1 MRRASAL
8 SATSRGQAEKG
19 NGPKQDWVTGG
30 LARFGRQYG
39 NACFPGKRDKTTAG
53 TTAERSH
60 RCFVRGGWRRASQ
73 FTAAGPG
80 ALPKSAPK
88 STPTQ
93 NSAPEIPQWNL
104 TRRVWAFSML
114 DRLGGAHEFKEARV
128 PLLGG
133 GRAIRHHSRRGER
146 GLQRAANTASV

>member
-1 MRRASAL
+1 MPRPFLRPRAGRLKKATGPSKIGLPVGSPGLGGSTATPVFQENGTRPPPAPPLSVVTAAL
-8 SATSRGQAEKG
+8 CA
-19 NGPKQDWVTGG
+19 V
-30 LARFGRQYG
+30 
-39 NACFPGKRDKTTAG
+39 
-53 TTAERSH
+53 
-60 RCFVRGGWRRASQ
+60 GGWWRRVSQ

-93 NSAPEIPQWNL
+93 NGAPEIPQWNL

-146 GLQRAANTASV
+146 GSQRAANTASA